1 MSFADADDG
10 GIFRSD
16 DGGENWQRTNDDR
29 GWRQRAWYYTHI
41 YADTLSPD
49 TVYVLNTSFGKST
62 DGGKSFSRIR
72 VPHGDNHD
80 LWIAP
85 EDNQRMINAND
96 GGANISFNGGGS
108 WSRQDNQP
116 TAQFYHVTTDH
127 QFPYRVYGAQ
137 QDNSTV
143 SISSRA
149 RPGRREEF
157 HSVGGGESGYIA
169 PHPEDPNID

>member
-62 DGGKSFSRIR
+62 DGAGPRGVSQVGSRPFPGCPIAGR
-72 VPHGDNHD
+72 LHAPGGHGDASHPHG
-80 LWIAP
+80 
-85 EDNQRMINAND
+85 
-96 GGANISFNGGGS
+96 
-108 WSRQDNQP
+108 SRP
-116 TAQFYHVTTDH
+116 
-127 QFPYRVYGAQ
+127 P
-137 QDNSTV
+137 S
-143 SISSRA
+143 
-149 RPGRREEF
+149 
-157 HSVGGGESGYIA
+157 
-169 PHPEDPNID
+169 